1 MSAPECA
8 ATRPLSPPG
17 RHNGAVSLRWPGLS
31 VAALSGLLA
40 GAGLLHFV
48 APEPYEAIVPR
59 RLPAP
64 RAIVYASGAAELAC
78 AAGLLSPRTRRAAG
92 LATAGLFVV
101 VFPANVSMAFDARR
115 RSARLRRWVTYG
127 RLPLQAPLVWW
138 ALRVAGRAPAPA
150 LVSMAATRRR
160 GATGSASD
168 L

>member
-1 MSAPECA
+1 M
-8 ATRPLSPPG
+8 
-17 RHNGAVSLRWPGLS
+17 SLRWPGLS

-101 VFPANVSMAFDARR
+101 VFPANVSMALDAR

-127 RLPLQAPLVWW
+127 RLPLQGPLVWW
-138 ALRVAGRAPAPA
+138 ALRVAREAPAPV
-150 LVSMAATRRR
+150 LVSMAATSRR